1 MLRILV
7 LAGVV
12 AGISASV
19 PILYQNNSRLL
30 DDLMRR
36 QSGTAATSETSEAT
50 PTIAM
55 ARPRDIEPRVESLPG
70 RKVRLVADG
79 RGHFNAEFKLNGRSV
94 PAMVDTGASLVAIN
108 RSTARRIGIRLAS
121 TDFTGWAETANGRT
135 RAAGVTID
143 RIEIGR
149 VEFRNVQ
156 AMVLD
161 DEALSDTL
169 IGMSFLSRLRRFEV
183 EGGALVLEQ

>member
-1 MLRILV
+1 MLRILM

-12 AGISASV
+12 AGISAAV
-19 PILYQNNSRLL
+19 PILHQNNPELL
-30 DDLMRR
+30 ENLLRR
-36 QSGTAATSETSEAT
+36 QGGTPAPSEAVEAT
-50 PTIAM
+50 PRIAM
-55 ARPRDIEPRVESLPG
+55 ARPREIEPRVESLPG

-79 RGHFNAEFKLNGRSV
+79 RGHFSAEFKLNGRPIS
-94 PAMVDTGASLVAIN
+94 AMVDTGASLVAIN
-108 RSTARRIGIRLAS
+108 QSTARRIGIRLAS
-121 TDFTGWAETANGRT
+121 SDFTGWAETANGRT

-149 VEFRNVQ
+149 VEFRDVQ

-169 IGMSFLSRLRRFEV
+169 IGMSFLSRLRRFQV
-183 EGGALVLEQ
+183 EAGTLVLEQ